1 MAKVRDMIGDYAEP
15 RGDSGYSVDTDVALR
30 IAGEMRQILN
40 LDLDEID
47 ISLEVQIYNRSADS
61 EELIAAW
68 EHLNAGERRAWRQ
81 FVNYDE
87 FVKTEKLKH
96 AH

>member
-1 MAKVRDMIGDYAEP
+1 MIGDFAEP

-40 LDLDEID
+40 RDLEEID
-47 ISLEVQIYNRSADS
+47 ISLEVTLYNCQIDA
-61 EELIAAW
+61 EEMIAAW
-68 EHLNAGERRAWRQ
+68 EFLNSGERRAWTQYLR
-81 FVNYDE
+81 YEE
-87 FVKTEKLKH
+87 FLESERLKRLKD